1 MSPQVKMKLVVALAL
16 APVASALVA
25 PSAPAASK
33 TVLADAKSDLV
44 DLQNSI
50 PGPPGFYDPLGL
62 SDMSFALGMQG
73 NADGGV
79 RLRRPSYCRGHAHAI
94 TAFAAAAWGVDV
106 VSSTPSTRRAH
117 AITAPHNAG
126 RPGGHDRLAPPLR
139 DQARPHRHGR
149 VPRLHRAVHAP
160 RFRRAQVPPVPRLR
174 CGQCINQMSRRI
186 SSMAWQ
192 CGLSP
197 LDAAQLTG

>member
-1 MSPQVKMKLVVALAL
+1 MKLVVALAL

-79 RLRRPSYCRGHAHAI
+79 RLRRPSYCRG
-94 TAFAAAAWGVDV
+94 GDV
-106 VSSTPSTRRAH
+106 GGSTPSSSTP
-117 AITAPHNAG
+117 
-126 RPGGHDRLAPPLR
+126 
-139 DQARPHRHGR
+139 
-149 VPRLHRAVHAP
+149 
-160 RFRRAQVPPVPRLR
+160 
-174 CGQCINQMSRRI
+174 
-186 SSMAWQ
+186 
-192 CGLSP
+192 
-197 LDAAQLTG
+197 

>member
-1 MSPQVKMKLVVALAL
+1 MKLVVALAL

-79 RLRRPSYCRGHAHAI
+79 RPRRPSHCRGG
-94 TAFAAAAWGVDV
+94 GVGGRRRPPARHRRDAR
-106 VSSTPSTRRAH
+106 TP
-117 AITAPHNAG
+117 
-126 RPGGHDRLAPPLR
+126 
-139 DQARPHRHGR
+139 
-149 VPRLHRAVHAP
+149 
-160 RFRRAQVPPVPRLR
+160 
-174 CGQCINQMSRRI
+174 
-186 SSMAWQ
+186 
-192 CGLSP
+192 
-197 LDAAQLTG
+197 

>member
-1 MSPQVKMKLVVALAL
+1 MTLVVAQVTMKLVVALAL

-79 RLRRPSYCRGHAHAI
+79 GQEATIGWLRHSEI
-94 TAFAAAAWGVDV
+94 K
-106 VSSTPSTRRAH
+106 
-117 AITAPHNAG
+117 
-126 RPGGHDRLAPPLR
+126 
-139 DQARPHRHGR
+139 HGR
-149 VPRLHRAVHAP
+149 IAMAAFLG
-160 RFRRAQVPPVPRLR
+160 FIAQ
-174 CGQCINQMSRRI
+174 CT
-186 SSMAWQ
+186 
-192 CGLSP
+192 P
-197 LDAAQLTG
+197 LVSGEHKFLPYRGYVAGSA

>member
-1 MSPQVKMKLVVALAL
+1 MKLVVALAL

-79 RLRRPSYCRGHAHAI
+79 RLLGRLDGRRVR
-94 TAFAAAAWGVDV
+94 
-106 VSSTPSTRRAH
+106 
-117 AITAPHNAG
+117 
-126 RPGGHDRLAPPLR
+126 GGHDNCFWDWRRDDCAHPLR
-139 DQARPHRHGR
+139 R
-149 VPRLHRAVHAP
+149 
-160 RFRRAQVPPVPRLR
+160 
-174 CGQCINQMSRRI
+174 
-186 SSMAWQ
+186 
-192 CGLSP
+192 GLSR
-197 LDAAQLTG
+197 LGRARGAAPQRLVAGGSWRWTCGRYARGVGAMCQ

>member
-1 MSPQVKMKLVVALAL
+1 MKLVVALAL

-25 PSAPAASK
+25 PAAPAASK

-79 RLRRPSYCRGHAHAI
+79 RLRRPSYRRGG
-94 TAFAAAAWGVDV
+94 GVGEATL
-106 VSSTPSTRRAH
+106 SPSTPSTRRAH

-174 CGQCINQMSRRI
+174 CGQCINQMSRRTC
-186 SSMAWQ
+186 SMAWQ
-192 CGLSP
+192 CGSL
-197 LDAAQLTG
+197 AARCTQLTG

>member
-1 MSPQVKMKLVVALAL
+1 MKLVVALAL

-25 PSAPAASK
+25 PAAPAASK

-79 RLRRPSYCRGHAHAI
+79 RLRRPSYCRGGA
-94 TAFAAAAWGVDV
+94 
-106 VSSTPSTRRAH
+106 
-117 AITAPHNAG
+117 
-126 RPGGHDRLAPPLR
+126 
-139 DQARPHRHGR
+139 
-149 VPRLHRAVHAP
+149 
-160 RFRRAQVPPVPRLR
+160 
-174 CGQCINQMSRRI
+174 
-186 SSMAWQ
+186 
-192 CGLSP
+192 
-197 LDAAQLTG
+197 TGNK

>member
-1 MSPQVKMKLVVALAL
+1 MKLVVALAL

-62 SDMSFALGMQG
+62 SDMSLALGMQG

-79 RLRRPSYCRGHAHAI
+79 GLTQRLFPNFSELQARVDGVVTMPRRLDVVD
-94 TAFAAAAWGVDV
+94 AAA
-106 VSSTPSTRRAH
+106 
-117 AITAPHNAG
+117 
-126 RPGGHDRLAPPLR
+126 
-139 DQARPHRHGR
+139 
-149 VPRLHRAVHAP
+149 
-160 RFRRAQVPPVPRLR
+160 
-174 CGQCINQMSRRI
+174 
-186 SSMAWQ
+186 
-192 CGLSP
+192 
-197 LDAAQLTG
+197 